1 MVTLMNHT
9 NLNTRPFSSISN
21 VLADFG
27 LFGWKTHLRS
37 MLIFYWKL
45 LTLPLIAASLDRVAL
60 ATTQLLHKCFM
71 GWLFVP
77 LLTSTLLNSLGV
89 DNFFLVGGGLREI
102 WKRKSEIY
110 IQGLVREFANG
121 WWWLFVKFW

>member
-9 NLNTRPFSSISN
+9 NLNIRLVSSISN

-27 LFGWKTHLRS
+27 LYGWKTHFRS